1 MGMIEGVF
9 TALATPFTIQGALNE
24 EVLRSLIR
32 FQLAAGVQG
41 IVVLGSTG
49 ETPTLTSSEKE
60 RIIAIA
66 REEIPNT
73 VQLMVGTGTYSTA
86 STIDNTRI
94 AHSLG
99 ADSVLIVTPYYNK
112 PTQEGLF
119 LHYKAIAESV
129 KIPIMVYN
137 NQSRTAVNIQTETL
151 VRIAKLPNII
161 GVKEASGNILQ
172 ISEVIEKIGR
182 TSPEF
187 SILCGDDA
195 LTFPSIALG
204 ANGILS
210 VLSNLI
216 PIQIC
221 ALTQAALTGE
231 YAKARE
237 LHYSL
242 MPLFRMA
249 FVETNP
255 IALKAAMRL
264 CGIDIGPCRLP
275 LCSIAAENENKLKN
289 LLKEFPLSQY
299 IFQHQELF
307 SSVSKIKQWI

>member
-9 TALATPFTIQGALNE
+9 TALATPFTAQGVLNE

-32 FQLAAGVQG
+32 FQLAAGIQG

-99 ADSVLIVTPYYNK
+99 ADSVLIVAPYYNK

-221 ALTQAALTGE
+221 ALTQAALSEE

-237 LHYSL
+237 LHHSL

-275 LCSIAAENENKLKN
+275 LCSIAPENENKLKN

-299 IFQHQELF
+299 IFQHKELF